1 MGPDDDSVYGV
12 GAESLEDAE
21 SLGGDGAAMMET
33 ARRMLEIGMER
44 MCQFLDWAHSTPY
57 WFRVFVVVPTCYIV
71 LKVFLGVYWVV
82 VWIAALFSSPK

>member
-1 MGPDDDSVYGV
+1 
-12 GAESLEDAE
+12 
-21 SLGGDGAAMMET
+21 
-33 ARRMLEIGMER
+33 MER